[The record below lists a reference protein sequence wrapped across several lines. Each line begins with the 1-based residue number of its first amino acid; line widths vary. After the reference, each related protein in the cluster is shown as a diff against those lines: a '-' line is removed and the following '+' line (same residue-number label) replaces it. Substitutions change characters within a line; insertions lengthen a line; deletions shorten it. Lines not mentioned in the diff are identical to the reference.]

1 MSTSFQIEVA
11 YATPELQKIVVVSV
25 EENTS
30 VFDGA
35 RTSGIEKFFPEIDY
49 DKVDTIRGMDVIIT
63 TSAGNDEISY
73 EMLKAM
79 GLPIKEKSVQTEEVP
94 VEEDNLNEEKNGEE
108 V

>member
-49 DKVDTIRGMDVIIT
+49 DAVNMGVFGKVVRKPKEQLLKEGDRI
-63 TSAGNDEISY
+63 EIY
-73 EMLKAM
+73 RPLLIDPKQAR
-79 GLPIKEKSVQTEEVP
+79 
-94 VEEDNLNEEKNGEE
+94 LNRAAKKD
-108 V
+108 